1 MKKTLLL
8 IAISLCC
15 RLLTFS
21 QATSLTV
28 DCQTPGWLSSK
39 INYSDQLTL
48 ENITIT
54 GFINGTDVKFIRELN
69 LNRKLRGV
77 INLENVNIVA
87 GGEAYYKTR
96 LNSNDREFY
105 TQDSILPALMFINL
119 NSLQKVIF
127 PRSLKA
133 IGFESYIGSQFTNTY
148 CDSVIIHGTF
158 EECFIAQAWS
168 GSNWHVQY
176 VSFPEGV
183 KNIAF
188 CSLFRGGRAPY
199 KLILPSTLEKFSSS
213 TTFTT
218 DSVIIHSASV
228 APETITSEFVFKK
241 GKIYVPKGTKEK
253 YLNSVFRYLEIIEES
268 TVADSISISD
278 TSINMRIGES
288 RQLNYQMFPEDA
300 DTQFTWSSS
309 DGSIAQVTQ
318 TGIVKGISPG
328 SAIVKIAAIENPN
341 LYATCVVTVTRP
353 VESVSL
359 DQHILALNVSESTQ
373 LSAIVSPTTA
383 SNKKLLWT
391 SSDASIAS
399 VDEYGTV
406 TALKA
411 GNAYIKATSEDN
423 PEAADSCKVIVNQP
437 VTGITLDKTTLELFG
452 IGTSTQLVATIEPAD
467 AVNQQVKWA
476 SSNESVCIVA
486 NGNVVAVGYGTSIV
500 IATTVDGS
508 YMATCKVTVA
518 HPFEITTQS
527 VAVPVNTLRNIPI
540 NVNNHADVKSFK
552 FTVNVPQKVKFNS
565 DALPAQRCSD
575 FDVTTTYNA
584 DSTIVWVEGT
594 MTEQA
599 LAIGEGAFVLLPIK
613 SSEYIDNYD
622 IWLNNITFVG
632 ADELIGTETLPDA
645 ILTLRVLNFGDV
657 NNDKKVDISDVNAVI
672 NRMLGKSNGGTFIF
686 ELADMDENGIIDI
699 SDVNAIINLMLGK

>member
-1 MKKTLLL
+1 M
-8 IAISLCC
+8 
-15 RLLTFS
+15 
-21 QATSLTV
+21 
-28 DCQTPGWLSSK
+28 
-39 INYSDQLTL
+39 
-48 ENITIT
+48 
-54 GFINGTDVKFIRELN
+54 
-69 LNRKLRGV
+69 
-77 INLENVNIVA
+77 
-87 GGEAYYKTR
+87 
-96 LNSNDREFY
+96 
-105 TQDSILPALMFINL
+105 
-119 NSLQKVIF
+119 
-127 PRSLKA
+127 
-133 IGFESYIGSQFTNTY
+133 
-148 CDSVIIHGTF
+148 
-158 EECFIAQAWS
+158 
-168 GSNWHVQY
+168 
-176 VSFPEGV
+176 
-183 KNIAF
+183 
-188 CSLFRGGRAPY
+188 
-199 KLILPSTLEKFSSS
+199 
-213 TTFTT
+213 
-218 DSVIIHSASV
+218 
-228 APETITSEFVFKK
+228 
-241 GKIYVPKGTKEK
+241 
-253 YLNSVFRYLEIIEES
+253 
-268 TVADSISISD
+268 
-278 TSINMRIGES
+278 
-288 RQLNYQMFPEDA
+288 
-300 DTQFTWSSS
+300 
-309 DGSIAQVTQ
+309 
-318 TGIVKGISPG
+318 
-328 SAIVKIAAIENPN
+328 
-341 LYATCVVTVTRP
+341 
-353 VESVSL
+353 
-359 DQHILALNVSESTQ
+359 
-373 LSAIVSPTTA
+373 
-383 SNKKLLWT
+383 
-391 SSDASIAS
+391 
-399 VDEYGTV
+399 
-406 TALKA
+406 
-411 GNAYIKATSEDN
+411 
-423 PEAADSCKVIVNQP
+423 
-437 VTGITLDKTTLELFG
+437 FG

>member
-8 IAISLCC
+8 IVLTLCC
-15 RLLTFS
+15 RLLTFA

-28 DCQTPGWLSSK
+28 DCQTPGWLSSY
-39 INYSDQLTL
+39 INPSD
-48 ENITIT
+48 ITT
-54 GFINGTDVKFIRELN
+54 VRN
-69 LNRKLRGV
+69 LKVTGV
-77 INLENVNIVA
+77 INENDLKTIGNLVKNYNLKGRLDLSEVQIQENVLDGEMFGVNDCELEYFATPINIAKLHLCIDWVSVDTLEA
-87 GGEAYYKTR
+87 GSSSQPSFKNTDDD
-96 LNSNDREFY
+96 NK
-105 TQDSILPALMFINL
+105 ALY
-119 NSLQKVIF
+119 S
-127 PRSLKA
+127 RSGYSLKLKHLILREGSIYININGLDRSNWPNTTLQSIQLPQSMKT
-133 IGFESYIGSQFTNTY
+133 IGDITY
-148 CDSVIIHGTF
+148 CKNLTKLNVPNNVEKLGSLYGTKCYINSDTLVVPSSVRVFYSQWATPDGYKGSLGNDGTNHPGHISCIYFPANLDTIWAGNDSPGNLTIDSRVTIHF
-158 EECFIAQAWS
+158 KSRIPPRF
-168 GSNWHVQY
+168 
-176 VSFPEGV
+176 
-183 KNIAF
+183 IAF
-188 CSLFRGGRAPY
+188 CL
-199 KLILPSTLEKFSSS
+199 KNCIL
-213 TTFTT
+213 
-218 DSVIIHSASV
+218 
-228 APETITSEFVFKK
+228 
-241 GKIYVPKGTKEK
+241 YVPNGCKDAYSSWNKNG
-253 YLNSVFRYLEIIEES
+253 NIIIEE
-268 TVADSISISD
+268 
-278 TSINMRIGES
+278 N
-288 RQLNYQMFPEDA
+288 N
-300 DTQFTWSSS
+300 
-309 DGSIAQVTQ
+309 
-318 TGIVKGISPG
+318 
-328 SAIVKIAAIENPN
+328 
-341 LYATCVVTVTRP
+341 
-353 VESVSL
+353 VESVALEKHTLS
-359 DQHILALNVSESTQ
+359 LNVGDSEQ
-373 LSAIVSPTTA
+373 LIANVSPATA
-383 SNKKLLWT
+383 SNKKLIW
-391 SSDASIAS
+391 SSSNAEVAT
-399 VDEYGTV
+399 VDGDGVV

-632 ADELIGTETLPDA
+632 ADEMIGTETLPDA